1 MKKYALIFICFL
13 TSNFILSQENADTYY
28 KIEGD
33 SIFSSHINLK
43 EVTIY
48 KPINLETNEDLVM
61 YYTLKRKTLKVY
73 PYAKMASERLTKLN
87 SRLTKIKSKRKK
99 KKYTRMLEKFL
110 QDELTA
116 ELKRLTRTEGQIL
129 VKLIHR
135 ETGITAYNLV
145 KELRNSNLP
154 ENIRIGAVLRKND
167 IIIPSSKFIF
177 KKKDTVVFLAKRDQL
192 PVVENLFRIS
202 SI

>member
-1 MKKYALIFICFL
+1 MKKYALIFIFCLF
-13 TSNFILSQENADTYY
+13 SNFLKSQENADTYY

-33 SIFSSHINLK
+33 TIFSSHINLN
-43 EVTIY
+43 EVTVY
-48 KPINLETNEDLVM
+48 RPIKLETNEDLVM
-61 YYTLKRKTLKVY
+61 YYTLKRKALKVY
-73 PYAKMASERLTKLN
+73 PYAIMASERLTKLN

-135 ETGITAYNLV
+135 ETGITAYELV
-145 KELRNSNLP
+145 KELRNGFRAFTYNSIAKIFDISLKREYDP
-154 ENIRIGAVLRKND
+154 QNIKEDIFIEDILRRN
-167 IIIPSSKFIF
+167 I
-177 KKKDTVVFLAKRDQL
+177 
-192 PVVENLFRIS
+192 N
-202 SI
+202 

>member
-1 MKKYALIFICFL
+1 MKKYAVIFICFL

-87 SRLTKIKSKRKK
+87 SRLTKIISKRKK
-99 KKYTRMLEKFL
+99 KKYTRILEKFL

-145 KELRNSNLP
+145 KELRNGFRAFTYNSVAKIFDISLKREYDP
-154 ENIRIGAVLRKND
+154 KNIKEDIFIEDILRKN
-167 IIIPSSKFIF
+167 I
-177 KKKDTVVFLAKRDQL
+177 
-192 PVVENLFRIS
+192 N
-202 SI
+202 

>member
-1 MKKYALIFICFL
+1 VKKYAVIFICFF
-13 TSNFILSQENADTYY
+13 TSNFVLSQENADTYY

-73 PYAKMASERLTKLN
+73 PYAMMASERLTKLN
-87 SRLTKIKSKRKK
+87 ERLTKIKSKRKK

-145 KELRNSNLP
+145 KELRNGFRAFTYNSVAKIFDISLKREYDPKNVKEDIFIEDILRQ
-154 ENIRIGAVLRKND
+154 NIN
-167 IIIPSSKFIF
+167 
-177 KKKDTVVFLAKRDQL
+177 
-192 PVVENLFRIS
+192 
-202 SI
+202 

>member
-1 MKKYALIFICFL
+1 MKKYALIFIFYL
-13 TSNFILSQENADTYY
+13 FSNFLKSQENADTYY

-33 SIFSSHINLK
+33 SIYSSHINLN
-43 EVTIY
+43 EVTVY
-48 KPINLETNEDLVM
+48 RPIKLETNEDLVM

-73 PYAKMASERLTKLN
+73 PYAIMASERLTKLN

-135 ETGITAYNLV
+135 ETGITAYELV
-145 KELRNSNLP
+145 KELRNGFRAFTYNSIAKIFDISLKREYDP
-154 ENIRIGAVLRKND
+154 QNIKEDIFIEDILRRN
-167 IIIPSSKFIF
+167 I
-177 KKKDTVVFLAKRDQL
+177 
-192 PVVENLFRIS
+192 N
-202 SI
+202 

>member
-1 MKKYALIFICFL
+1 MKKYAVIFICFF
-13 TSNFILSQENADTYY
+13 TSNFVLSQENADTYY

-73 PYAKMASERLTKLN
+73 PYAMMASERLTKLN
-87 SRLTKIKSKRKK
+87 ERLTKIKSKRKK

-145 KELRNSNLP
+145 KELRNGFRAFTYNSFAKIFDISLKREYDP
-154 ENIRIGAVLRKND
+154 KNIKEDIFIEDILRQN
-167 IIIPSSKFIF
+167 I
-177 KKKDTVVFLAKRDQL
+177 
-192 PVVENLFRIS
+192 N
-202 SI
+202 

>member
-1 MKKYALIFICFL
+1 MKKYASIFICFL
-13 TSNFILSQENADTYY
+13 ISNLILSQENANTYY

-33 SIFSSHINLK
+33 SIFSSHIYLK

-145 KELRNSNLP
+145 KELRNGFRAFTYNSVAKIFDISLKREYDP
-154 ENIRIGAVLRKND
+154 KNIKEDIFIEDILRKN
-167 IIIPSSKFIF
+167 I
-177 KKKDTVVFLAKRDQL
+177 
-192 PVVENLFRIS
+192 N
-202 SI
+202 